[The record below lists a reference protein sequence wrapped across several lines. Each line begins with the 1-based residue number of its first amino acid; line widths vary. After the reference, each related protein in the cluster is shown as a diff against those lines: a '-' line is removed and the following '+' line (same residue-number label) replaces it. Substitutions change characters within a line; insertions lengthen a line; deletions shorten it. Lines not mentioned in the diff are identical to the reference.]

1 MKKRTRNGN
10 CQKKRKG
17 KGRLRAAHRD
27 TDQGPKAAKN
37 RTGETRER
45 RRCGGRKTCGGRCP
59 ARRGRAR
66 GAGSQAQAEM
76 RAEPRTPRGPETDT
90 LERHTWAVSDGKDE
104 NATPRTGRG
113 GQFTIWSRKPQG
125 LGTDFV
131 CGLKPQPL
139 AVVVRVMSPVD
150 IQELPRNLILS
161 AGVTCECPTSLSHT
175 RAHVDSSKLVNI

>member
-27 TDQGPKAAKN
+27 TEQGPRQR
-37 RTGETRER
+37 RTQRGKPEKDEDAGEGKHAEDDAR
-45 RRCGGRKTCGGRCP
+45 P
-59 ARRGRAR
+59 AGAGPA

-76 RAEPRTPRGPETDT
+76 RAEPRTPRGLETDT